1 MTGVLDVPD
10 VDYAAAHSAALRARQ
25 AGTAAGSC
33 LEDLAAALAPGWAG
47 VASQAYLDGRA
58 VVSREATALTQACQA
73 MSRGILDFAGEAA
86 AVLPGWRRD
95 ATRLAELERGA
106 SDPAVLGV
114 DPDLVAV
121 QASLAERDRLR
132 QAVAVW
138 ERRYGEAGLLLAGA
152 CARAVAL
159 VDDGVLSTADQL
171 WAIPKTLMDQLVV
184 APLQLGALLMRDPTQ
199 ADGVALAQWYALKDQ
214 VRNPARTADEM
225 SGGPQYRDGAW
236 GEGTGTAIGSFVGML
251 GVRRLIMDIQAGR
264 TVKPDGSAV
273 WPPPPG
279 TPRAGHRWMTE
290 AELVKY
296 RRNFDLRDETDVPR
310 AQTLD
315 EMRAGVDLERSEH
328 PTLGHTISRH
338 VGVDDDYLYF
348 RLTDG
353 TPLND
358 GSVGRPQAT
367 VSEWTDRAT
376 AEDTLTTIMQAAT
389 EDELLGVMGPGDG
402 EVTLTL
408 HDPSGFGRVFSL
420 APEQPDGTRQVVKT
434 TADLVEVDLFRTDG
448 VLYFGTTRLMATG
461 VR

>member
-199 ADGVALAQWYALKDQ
+199 ADDVALAQWYALKDQ
-214 VRNPARTADEM
+214 MRNPARTADEM
-225 SGGPQYRDGAW
+225 SGAPQYRDGAW
-236 GEGTGTAIGSFVGML
+236 GEGTGTLVTSAIGFFGL
-251 GVRRLIMDIQAGR
+251 RRTLL
-264 TVKPDGSAV
+264 PDGSTTTV
-273 WPPPPG
+273 MQRQPEW
-279 TPRAGHRWMTE
+279 RAGRRVRPPNSFGTYRDLTTE
-290 AELVKY
+290 EAV
-296 RRNFDLRDETDVPR
+296 RFQRNVRDPDAPR
-310 AQTLD
+310 PRPQTLD
-315 EMRAGVDLERSEH
+315 EMRAGVDLIRSEH
-328 PTLGHTISRH
+328 PDLGHTVSRH
-338 VGVDDDYLYF
+338 VDVDMDYLLF
-348 RLTDG
+348 RLQQG
-353 TPLND
+353 TPTDD
-358 GSVGRPQAT
+358 GRVAEPP
-367 VSEWTDRAT
+367 SEASAWIDQAT
-376 AEDTLTTIMQAAT
+376 AEATVTRALRDAPEVGQLETLVRSGQNGRVALTMPVG
-389 EDELLGVMGPGDG
+389 DVGVVAIRG
-402 EVTLTL
+402 
-408 HDPSGFGRVFSL
+408 PSGVVRLDDATSVRVVV
-420 APEQPDGTRQVVKT
+420 EQRNGELFIL
-434 TADLVEVDLFRTDG
+434 TAFLR
-448 VLYFGTTRLMATG
+448 
-461 VR
+461 